1 MSHHKTVF
9 LMFAATAIAGTVGG
23 VMVALQSPRS
33 QSEGDYSSSQAQISE
48 SSTMKTPSQT
58 NPETSGTFSTPTPT
72 PTVTPTPTPT
82 LTPTPTPTVTPTPTP
97 TVTPIAIAPPTQG
110 CKITQAVVADPN
122 PPLNVRSSPRVTD
135 NNQVTTLNNG
145 TFISVV
151 GEENGWFKIDQPV
164 SGWVSKNRTKSSC
177 SEVSKRI
184 QFPKNGISA
193 IVKGEIIG
201 GGSHQYILAAAA
213 GQTMTIS
220 KLDDDSVF
228 PTIISPKGQV
238 LAGDPYSDGQR
249 TLWSGKLPSSGDY
262 YLEMNSNF
270 RGFKYNFLVEIR

>member
-33 QSEGDYSSSQAQISE
+33 QPEGDYSSSQAQISE

-58 NPETSGTFSTPTPT
+58 NPETYGTFSTPTPT
-72 PTVTPTPTPT
+72 PTPTPP
-82 LTPTPTPTVTPTPTP
+82 
-97 TVTPIAIAPPTQG
+97 PIAIAPPTQG

-193 IVKGEIIG
+193 SVKGEIIG

-220 KLDDDSVF
+220 KLDEDSVF
-228 PTIISPKGQV
+228 PTIISPNGQV